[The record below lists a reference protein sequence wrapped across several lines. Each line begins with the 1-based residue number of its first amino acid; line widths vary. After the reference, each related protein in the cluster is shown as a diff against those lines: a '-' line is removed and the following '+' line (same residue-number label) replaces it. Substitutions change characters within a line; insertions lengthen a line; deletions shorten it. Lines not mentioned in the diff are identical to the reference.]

1 VALVWVL
8 GVWLLVRWVGSGA
21 LGVVLDPGVL
31 GRVGCWVADGV
42 TARTLVALVRLRH
55 QLTSQRGQRATTL
68 LVEEAT
74 ALAWTGGA
82 SLLEGAD
89 ALALLS
95 PVPISDPPA
104 HVRERAVSQA
114 LGQLETRLPELDA
127 FAERRA
133 QALLADHRR
142 VREAAEA
149 LGRYSVK
156 ALLPADV
163 IGLFVLLPKVD

>member
-1 VALVWVL
+1 
-8 GVWLLVRWVGSGA
+8 
-21 LGVVLDPGVL
+21 
-31 GRVGCWVADGV
+31 VAD
-42 TARTLVALVRLRH
+42 
-55 QLTSQRGQRATTL
+55 
-68 LVEEAT
+68 
-74 ALAWTGGA
+74 
-82 SLLEGAD
+82 
-89 ALALLS
+89 
-95 PVPISDPPA
+95 PPT
-104 HVRERAVSQA
+104 HVSERAVTQA
-114 LGQLETRLPELDA
+114 LGQLETRMSELDA

>member
-1 VALVWVL
+1 MLAETLLERTLGDVASADVN
-8 GVWLLVRWVGSGA
+8 
-21 LGVVLDPGVL
+21 DPGVL
-31 GRVGCWVADGV
+31 GRVGCWIADGI
-42 TARTLVALVRLRH
+42 TSRTLIALVRFRH
-55 QLTSQRGQRATTL
+55 QLTSQRGHQATTL

-74 ALAWTGGA
+74 AIAWMGGTQ
-82 SLLEGAD
+82 LEGAE

-95 PVPISDPPA
+95 PLPVADPPV
-104 HVRERAVSQA
+104 HVRERAITQA
-114 LGQLETRLPELDA
+114 LDQLETRLLELDA
-127 FAERRA
+127 YAERRA